1 MILRELVVSNYRAFR
16 DERFQFSER
25 VTVIAG
31 VNGRGKSS
39 ILDGL
44 ALLLSRLLP
53 QVTPANGGY
62 KYLRP
67 QDIHYGESALTLSLA
82 ATFENIPI
90 DFSIDYDLQ
99 RGQRPTKLLPQVK
112 REIRYIY
119 GNPHRMGD
127 AAPIAVFYTTDRA
140 AYRLPKRLLRGLS
153 DTQAAAYHGAL
164 SNRQVDFRDFM
175 SRYLTWRD
183 GLQRGE
189 DRLGVRR
196 QTLDAIDRAIRV
208 FLPEFEN
215 VEVLIEPTLRLVVSK
230 RGQQLDLTQ
239 LSDGERSLLAMMID
253 LCRRLSL
260 ANPELDDP
268 LQGTGVVLIDEVE
281 LHLHPQWQREV
292 VEKLRLTF
300 PRIQFILTTHSP
312 FLIQSLREG
321 ELIRLDREDG
331 DFAAYS
337 DRSIED
343 ITENVMGVPTPQKS
357 QRYLDMVDAAEEYY
371 RLLREGAPSNAL
383 QLAAL
388 KSRLDELTEPF
399 SDDPAFQALL
409 RVERIAA
416 LGGVD

>member
-53 QVTPANGGY
+53 QVTTAKGGY

-67 QDIHYGESALTLSLA
+67 QDIHNGESELALGLS

-119 GNPHRMGD
+119 GDPRRMGD

-140 AYRLPKRLLRGLS
+140 AYRLPKKLLNGLP
-153 DTQAAAYHGAL
+153 DIQAAAYHGAL

-175 SRYLTWRD
+175 SRYRTWRD

-215 VEVLIEPTLRLVVSK
+215 VEVLTEPTLRLVVSK
-230 RGQQLDLTQ
+230 RGQKLDLTQ

-260 ANPELDDP
+260 ANPELNDP
-268 LQGTGVVLIDEVE
+268 LQGAGVVLIDEVE

-292 VEKLRLTF
+292 VEKLRVTF
-300 PRIQFILTTHSP
+300 PNIQFILTTHSP
-312 FLIQSLREG
+312 FVMQSVHSGE
-321 ELIRLDREDG
+321 ELILLDG
-331 DFAAYS
+331 QPLAKL
-337 DRSIED
+337 
-343 ITENVMGVPTPQKS
+343 ENKGVEEIARALMGVHRPDVSERYETMKKAAKS
-357 QRYLDMVDAAEEYY
+357 YLEILNEAAEAPADKLAQYKE
-371 RLLREGAPSNAL
+371 RLAEAIAPYADN
-383 QLAAL
+383 
-388 KSRLDELTEPF
+388 
-399 SDDPAFQALL
+399 PAFQAFLEMK
-409 RVERIAA
+409 RAVK
-416 LGGVD
+416 LGE